1 MTVAYIHLRSSDQQE
16 WATVEH
22 PPVLCT
28 HVGQKK
34 AMVNGKVEPGHS
46 PAYSEPAGA
55 ERRTEASVELASTV
69 TRSDIQFI
77 YGISKLDIAFQVL
90 RTR

>member
-1 MTVAYIHLRSSDQQE
+1 MTVAYIGFRNYTSDQQE

-55 ERRTEASVELASTV
+55 ERRTEASVELAS
-69 TRSDIQFI
+69 SPGL
-77 YGISKLDIAFQVL
+77 YGACACMWVRRVGQWES
-90 RTR
+90 